1 MEALRCG
8 SFQKYAEINDKEKMG
23 IPLQFF
29 SKRMAQ
35 DASIHTLKSKEAPQ
49 GKIYQL
55 WVFSRIF

>member
-29 SKRMAQ
+29 SKWMAQ

-55 WVFSRIF
+55 